1 MKLITEEIKTKLAS
15 NKGDPNLDKPYL
27 KLFSPIGGATWLIT
41 EIVDEDTLF
50 GLCDLGMGFP
60 ELGYVSLQELESLE
74 LPLSMKVE
82 RDMYFEPS
90 KTLEEYASVA
100 RQHSRIV
107 TEESLLNDTLSK
119 LETHGMYFEN
129 ND

>member
-27 KLFSPIGGATWLIT
+27 KLFSPTGAATWLIS
-41 EIVDEDTLF
+41 EMIDEDTLF

-100 RQHSRIV
+100 REHSRIV

-119 LETHGMYFEN
+119 LETHGMYFQDN
-129 ND
+129 N

>member
-1 MKLITEEIKTKLAS
+1 MKLITKEIKTKLAS
-15 NKGDPNLDKPYL
+15 NKGDANVDKPYL